1 MVCEREQLLKRKRA
15 EWTRR
20 RMNAAESVIKACTC
34 EKNGSTGSSERSV
47 ATFVENNRS

>member
-20 RMNAAESVIKACTC
+20 MNAADSVI
-34 EKNGSTGSSERSV
+34 
-47 ATFVENNRS
+47 